1 MEIKDNQL
9 LRQFEVQTD
18 SGLLAM
24 EYAIQERKLFLTK
37 LNQPEEL
44 EVEYIN
50 DFIKMVLESFRH
62 RFLGILFDIYAVA
75 FEWALVRKGTD
86 YHDACWI
93 DKLLGSFEVV

>member
-50 DFIKMVLESFRH
+50 DFIKMVLSIAIDRKLKVVPTNPKLAHFFRKNPIYKE
-62 RFLGILFDIYAVA
+62 LLPPGI
-75 FEWALVRKGTD
+75 
-86 YHDACWI
+86 
-93 DKLLGSFEVV
+93 KL